1 MHEGT
6 VGASVSGRTAGRE
19 GGDRAAAGFGR
30 RRAVLAVIR
39 VELMQLRIIAPYL
52 LIMPAG
58 MTIPDLVMGESKNTG
73 VSILFALWW
82 PLLVGATF
90 SMAASLSGSRL
101 YVSLPVRRA
110 DVINAY
116 WLMIGGLLI
125 VYLAPFAAIFRSWPR
140 SANMATAFLLAPPT
154 VTILVTLRASIIMSW
169 VRRRATAGAVAN
181 GATALAM
188 LVMLVAMVGFPFAA
202 GFLADTVAR
211 RVGLIILL
219 VAGAFTGWVSNQRT
233 YAGLE
238 L

>member
-58 MTIPDLVMGESKNTG
+58 MIIPDLVMGESKNTG

-140 SANMATAFLLAPPT
+140 SAKMAAAFLIAPPT
-154 VTILVTLRASIIMSW
+154 DGLDHHELGAATCYSRGCRQRSHCARDAGNACGHGRFSVRCWIL
-169 VRRRATAGAVAN
+169 G
-181 GATALAM
+181 
-188 LVMLVAMVGFPFAA
+188 
-202 GFLADTVAR
+202 
-211 RVGLIILL
+211 
-219 VAGAFTGWVSNQRT
+219 
-233 YAGLE
+233 
-238 L
+238 